1 MAVATSAR
9 AATVVSVDTRGV
21 STSEVARTPMATPA
35 RASRAPTTASA
46 IPVALWSLLTPAT
59 GSTPRMAVP
68 TPAKAT
74 TIHLATSR
82 RDSTARLQ
90 SSTGPVVSA
99 VPAAWSL
106 AIIGGFVHDHPG
118 LRSDGLGDDGRP
130 ALAVK
135 SLPPAIRRTVP
146 NLSQLHA
153 PLLIS

>member
-90 SSTGPVVSA
+90 SSTGPVVSV

-106 AIIGGFVHDHPG
+106 AIIGIIGGFVHDHPG
-118 LRSDGLGDDGRP
+118 LRSDRLGDDGRP

-135 SLPPAIRRTVP
+135 SLPLA
-146 NLSQLHA
+146 
-153 PLLIS
+153 